1 MIEQRLMEKVNT
13 QEKRHSSAV
22 DDYKPYLTIRPSMTS
37 PNVVPFSITPK
48 QEQILQGAM
57 RVFLSCGYA
66 GTSMDRVATEASVS
80 KQTIYSHFVNKEGL
94 FKALLEWMTLSR
106 FREVYDGSRLCGEP
120 AILLRQ
126 IAKIYSSR
134 VADQN
139 YLCLIRLIIGESD
152 RFPELAK
159 LFTTTVIQQGQQLLS
174 QYFEAH
180 PELGIDDPEA
190 VAQIFFGSLVSYMLV
205 QHILHGKDVMPMDYD
220 RLVTSLIHLVLAQS
234 SR

>member
-1 MIEQRLMEKVNT
+1 
-13 QEKRHSSAV
+13 
-22 DDYKPYLTIRPSMTS
+22 MTS
-37 PNVVPFSITPK
+37 LDVVPFSITPK

-66 GTSMDRVATEASVS
+66 GTSMDRVATEAGVS
-80 KQTIYSHFVNKEGL
+80 KQTIYSHFTNKEGL

-106 FREVYDGSRLCGEP
+106 FQEVYDGGQLRGEP

-126 IAKIYSSR
+126 VAKIYGSK

-139 YLCLIRLIIGESD
+139 YLCLIRLVIAESD

-159 LFTTTVIQQGQQLLS
+159 LFTTTVIQQGRQLLS
-174 QYFEAH
+174 QYFETH
-180 PELGIDDPEA
+180 PELGIADPEA
-190 VAQIFFGSLVSYMLV
+190 IAQIFFGSLVSYMLV

-220 RLVTSLIHLVLAQS
+220 RLVTSLINLVLSPANQD
-234 SR
+234 

>member
-1 MIEQRLMEKVNT
+1 
-13 QEKRHSSAV
+13 
-22 DDYKPYLTIRPSMTS
+22 
-37 PNVVPFSITPK
+37 
-48 QEQILQGAM
+48 
-57 RVFLSCGYA
+57 
-66 GTSMDRVATEASVS
+66 MDRVATEASVS

-106 FREVYDGSRLCGEP
+106 FREVYDGSGLCGEP

-126 IAKIYSSR
+126 IAQIYSSK

-159 LFTTTVIQQGQQLLS
+159 LFTTTVIKQGRQLLS

-180 PELGIDDPEA
+180 PELGIADSEA
-190 VAQIFFGSLVSYMLV
+190 VAQIFFGSLVSHMLV
-205 QHILHGKDVMPMDYD
+205 QHILHGKEVMPMDYD
-220 RLVTSLIHLVLAQS
+220 RLVTNLINLILAPSNQNHES
-234 SR
+234 GSNQIDS